1 MVDKV
6 LLEHEAP
13 FFDDVKQGT
22 LHRATIYPH
31 PSQENM
37 DRLQALDL
45 LTDFLI
51 AAV

>member
-13 FFDDVKQGT
+13 LFDDVEQGT
-22 LHRATIYPH
+22 LHSTTIYSH

-37 DRLQALDL
+37 DRLQALNL
-45 LTDFLI
+45 LIDFLI

>member
-13 FFDDVKQGT
+13 LFDDVEQGT
-22 LHRATIYPH
+22 LHSATIYPH
-31 PSQENM
+31 PSQEHV

-45 LTDFLI
+45 LVDFLI
-51 AAV
+51 AGL

>member
-6 LLEHEAP
+6 LLEHETP
-13 FFDDVKQGT
+13 FFDDVEQGT
-22 LHRATIYPH
+22 LHSATIYPH

-37 DRLQALDL
+37 DRLQALNL
-45 LTDFLI
+45 LIDFLI